1 MSQKTRGMLFA
12 SLSAL
17 FFGWSGVITKII
29 AIGGVGIPSILLFR
43 GIMGACLLF
52 PLLRRTEQPL
62 YIPFWLLKRI
72 LFLSVLGTTL
82 TLLLLNMAYTYIP
95 VGSATTIH
103 YLYPVAVTMA
113 ESFIS
118 RQKPD
123 KLTCIVLLICTLSL
137 VPLFEGF
144 PPGSQAGLLFAG
156 LSVFSWS
163 FQLIYLDR
171 SCLKQVPNFTLAF
184 YQSCT
189 TALVGLLA
197 GVFVPHTWD
206 AALTQMPLF
215 LLVGLMNSV
224 LATVLLRA
232 SIQRVGAGIAAVLS
246 VFEPVSAI
254 LFGVLLGEAPSLPQ
268 LFASALVLS
277 SITVMIWI
285 SARKGKGSIAA

>member
-1 MSQKTRGMLFA
+1 MRD
-12 SLSAL
+12 SLLAPKRACCLQGSP
-17 FFGWSGVITKII
+17 FF
-29 AIGGVGIPSILLFR
+29 
-43 GIMGACLLF
+43 
-52 PLLRRTEQPL
+52 Q
-62 YIPFWLLKRI
+62 
-72 LFLSVLGTTL
+72 
-82 TLLLLNMAYTYIP
+82 
-95 VGSATTIH
+95 H
-103 YLYPVAVTMA
+103 
-113 ESFIS
+113 
-118 RQKPD
+118 
-123 KLTCIVLLICTLSL
+123 
-137 VPLFEGF
+137 
-144 PPGSQAGLLFAG
+144 
-156 LSVFSWS
+156 
-163 FQLIYLDR
+163 IYLDR

-197 GVFVPHTWD
+197 GAFVPHTWD

-254 LFGVLLGEAPSLPQ
+254 LFGVLLVEAPSLPQ